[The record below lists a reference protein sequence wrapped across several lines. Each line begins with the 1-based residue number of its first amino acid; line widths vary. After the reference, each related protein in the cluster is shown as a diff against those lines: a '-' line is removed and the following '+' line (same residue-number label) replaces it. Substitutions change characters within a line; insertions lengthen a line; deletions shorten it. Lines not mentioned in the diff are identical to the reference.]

1 MPLVTVV
8 VPNFNHAL
16 YLPKRIESVLNQS
29 FANIELILLDDCSND
44 NSRAVM
50 ERYAEQ
56 DARIS
61 LLFNETNS
69 GNTFRQW
76 DKGLKMAKGKYIW
89 IAESDDFAEYSFLS
103 ELVPLLEANDDIMLA
118 YANSNVIDEYGTA
131 SSTTADW

>member
-8 VPNFNHAL
+8 IPNFNHAL

-76 DKGLKMAKGKYIW
+76 DKGLKMA
-89 IAESDDFAEYSFLS
+89 
-103 ELVPLLEANDDIMLA
+103 
-118 YANSNVIDEYGTA
+118 
-131 SSTTADW
+131 